1 MDDRLRKRSAPF
13 PLYEI
18 LLRDA
23 KVGDLKAL
31 SDRLGLS
38 LNVEEMD
45 RIQEYFRRIGREPTD
60 VELQS
65 LGQAWS
71 EHCCYKSSKVF
82 LKEFIFPV
90 QAPYV
95 LDRGDAGL
103 STLEVVIDQ
112 NDIGQSRLLRELASG
127 PCKAGRGQHR
137 AGPALEQRAH
147 RRQNRGVIVDAEHE
161 LA

>member
-1 MDDRLRKRSAPF
+1 MESEGKYFVCSNRLRKRSAPF

-95 LDRGDAGL
+95 LDRGDA
-103 STLEVVIDQ
+103 
-112 NDIGQSRLLRELASG
+112 A
-127 PCKAGRGQHR
+127 
-137 AGPALEQRAH
+137 
-147 RRQNRGVIVDAEHE
+147 
-161 LA
+161 